1 MPGMRLSLIDD
12 VDGGVVRQIELVVPP
27 VRRRQRDDLQQR
39 RRLLLDAEALG
50 FDLVGQPRF
59 GQADAIL
66 HLDVVEV
73 GIGADRERHRERIA
87 AVAAA
92 GRLHVERFVD
102 ADHLRLDRLRNGGLD
117 HFGAGAGVGAL
128 HLDLRRHDVGKLRD
142 RNLAERDRAGQRDDN
157 RDDGS
162 QPRPR
167 DENVG
172 DHRLALAGSRL
183 HPLVRIMRYAPG
195 LASVALTT
203 CPGRMRWMPSVTTRS
218 PALSPLRST
227 MLVPRG
233 PPISTRR
240 TCTLFSLSTTST
252 KAPD

>member
-1 MPGMRLSLIDD
+1 MAAPMSRRCQPEAGQAVGLQPHRHAVVRRREQHDVADAGNALELIDD
-12 VDGGVVRQIELVVPP
+12 VDGGVVRQKELVEPP
-27 VRRRQRDDLQQR
+27 VRRRQRDDLEQR
-39 RRLLLDAEALG
+39 RRFLLDAEALG
-50 FDLVGQPRF
+50 FDLVRQPRF

-66 HLDVVEV
+66 HLDGIEV

-92 GRLHVERFVD
+92 GRLHVERFID
-102 ADHLRLDRLRNGGLD
+102 ADNLRFDRLRDGRLD

-128 HLDLRRHDVGKLRD
+128 HFDLRWHDVGKLRD

-162 QPRPR
+162 EARPG

-183 HPLVRIMRYAPG
+183 RPFVRIMRYAPG

-203 CPGRMRWMPSVTTRS
+203 SPGRMR
-218 PALSPLRST
+218 
-227 MLVPRG
+227 
-233 PPISTRR
+233 
-240 TCTLFSLSTTST
+240 
-252 KAPD
+252 